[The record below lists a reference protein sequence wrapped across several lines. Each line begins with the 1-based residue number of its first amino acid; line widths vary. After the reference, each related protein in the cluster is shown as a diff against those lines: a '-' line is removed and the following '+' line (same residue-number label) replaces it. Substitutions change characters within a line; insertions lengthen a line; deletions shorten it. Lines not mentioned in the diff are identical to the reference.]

1 MYQIEM
7 VDENIL
13 VQKVESNKNTDFA
26 IAGDY
31 DNRGAIYKVCFS
43 NHPVYTEGQLVMLA
57 PGSYDSLPFENE
69 VYIAI
74 EASDVIATVK
84 EAK

>member
-1 MYQIEM
+1 MYQIQM
-7 VDENIL
+7 TDDNIL
-13 VQKVESNKNTDFA
+13 VQKVEASNKTQFE
-26 IAGDY
+26 IAGDH
-31 DNRGAIYKVCFS
+31 DKRGAIYKVCFS